1 MELVRH
7 EFEKTFDDHSY
18 TIRVRERLRY
28 IYEIDNSHLVCLEFQ
43 EENPDKPNFTG
54 IARIIEL
61 TYNKIGWKFWAKG
74 FRDAI
79 KNLTGFKVSV
89 YFEKFYGF
97 TRYLNWE
104 KPKVQKLINL
114 DQAYPEL
121 KIRQRYETATGRLY
135 HFVVF
140 ELVNQKGTAIH
151 IVGATDKK
159 IKYLIDKVAE
169 RYIQEQIF
177 YTHTKGIKKGHFDE
191 MESALEKYFTQFS
204 AKYEDPEE
212 CRQHCLEKHLKYFC
226 IDHCC
231 KEPKE
236 VKNYAANLVKQADY
250 GELDSCERKS
260 YVYSGKKWN
269 REEAV
274 YKLTKN
280 FIKTME

>member
-1 MELVRH
+1 MKRG
-7 EFEKTFDDHSY
+7 EK
-18 TIRVRERLRY
+18 
-28 IYEIDNSHLVCLEFQ
+28 EIFVDGQFVDPPVL
-43 EENPDKPNFTG
+43 TA
-54 IARIIEL
+54 AR
-61 TYNKIGWKFWAKG
+61 N
-74 FRDAI
+74 
-79 KNLTGFKVSV
+79 
-89 YFEKFYGF
+89 
-97 TRYLNWE
+97 
-104 KPKVQKLINL
+104 
-114 DQAYPEL
+114 
-121 KIRQRYETATGRLY
+121 
-135 HFVVF
+135 
-140 ELVNQKGTAIH
+140 
-151 IVGATDKK
+151 
-159 IKYLIDKVAE
+159 
-169 RYIQEQIF
+169 
-177 YTHTKGIKKGHFDE
+177 